1 MKRFLLL
8 TIFIFLFTLTVNA
21 DSFDDFANVERMWDG
36 QKSITNKE
44 FEQVIEKLE
53 EKGKQKEEKQ
63 KKKKRKKLFGSG
75 TTLHEELNPE
85 KANIAELDSINS
97 EAEEVLINNP
107 VLLMLPDTIIEKG
120 FYKVEPE
127 KDNNTGK
134 KFVKFYQSQY
144 LMGRLE
150 VVETDDDFGEE
161 HLNFAKIIPY
171 NESFIKLIFGSI
183 DFNGYALI
191 PYKVSY

>member
-8 TIFIFLFTLTVNA
+8 TIFVFLFTLTVNA

-161 HLNFAKIIPY
+161 HLNFAKIVPY
-171 NESFIKLIFGSI
+171 NDSFVKFIFGSI

-191 PYKVSY
+191 PYKESY